1 MTRPFHDPLHAR
13 HAAREILQAQADLLS
28 GSDLFDPRWYC
39 ATYPDVTASGMDP
52 AMHFLKYGS
61 GWGRDPGPAF
71 ETGFYRARYPDVAE
85 HGLVP
90 LVHYLSQ
97 GRQEG
102 RFPTAL
108 AERTDQ
114 DMRAVR
120 KYQAELWGGLEIRAE
135 PALRMIATDPS
146 TPDPVRFE
154 ADYILAVWRDFQGDE
169 HGARRA
175 LERMGSLPR
184 GWARS
189 ARRLIPKSI
198 LLARH
203 GLTGAARD
211 ALEQID
217 GHDHEADRRL
227 ALANLDPDARKLARI
242 NSLYEA
248 RGLCPLVPRDA
259 SAPLGLDNLT
269 TASCVPDPDTAA
281 TGKVSVIVPA
291 YKAGA
296 QIDTALRGLCAQ
308 THQDL
313 EIIVVDD
320 ASPDDTFD
328 RVQHWAT
335 KDARIIPLR
344 QSENGG
350 AYAARNRGL
359 AAATGDFITTHDAD
373 DWSHPQKI
381 ATQLKELAANPDLM
395 GVITHWARVRP
406 PFRFTTN
413 WRLGHALLQWSHSS
427 FLMRREVPET
437 LGGWD
442 EIRVSADME
451 FIWRVQAAY
460 GAGAVRRILPDIPM
474 AFALDDAGS
483 LTRAPD
489 THVRST
495 YLGLRHYYR
504 EISRYWHAQ
513 APKGLSPEQQALK
526 WGMIPAALK
535 PGVQQPVEVDIL
547 LRGDCCDPAVLDQM
561 GQIIEADPNRRVGL
575 AHVPDPAFHDRQHG
589 YAIEFP
595 EAFFTLLMHDHVRIA
610 CPEAQVTV
618 LGDRRSL

>member
-1 MTRPFHDPLHAR
+1 MQRPFPAPIPTRTATQETLD
-13 HAAREILQAQADLLS
+13 AQVDLLMR
-28 GSDLFDPRWYC
+28 SDLFDPAWYC
-39 ATYPDVTASGMDP
+39 TTYPDVGQTGVEP
-52 AMHFLKYGS
+52 ALHFLKYGTH
-61 GWGRDPGPAF
+61 WGRNPGPAF
-71 ETGFYRARYPDVAE
+71 DTRFYQDNYPDV
-85 HGLVP
+85 VDQRVIP
-90 LVHYLSQ
+90 LVHYLTQ
-97 GRQEG
+97 GHKEHRFATAQAKRIHEG
-102 RFPTAL
+102 
-108 AERTDQ
+108 
-114 DMRAVR
+114 MRSVR
-120 KYQAELWGGLEIRAE
+120 KLQAELWGGLPDHAG
-135 PALRMIATDPS
+135 PALQKIATDHAM
-146 TPDPVRFE
+146 PDTVRFE
-154 ADYILAVWRDFQGDE
+154 ADYLLAVWLDFQGDE
-169 HGARRA
+169 YEARRA
-175 LERMGSLPR
+175 LERMGTLSYGL
-184 GWARS
+184 ARS

-203 GLTGAARD
+203 GLTKAAH
-211 ALEQID
+211 ATLEQIE
-217 GHDHEADRRL
+217 GQEHEADRRL
-227 ALANLDPDARKLARI
+227 ALANLGLDAEKLGQI
-242 NSLYEA
+242 NSLYQA
-248 RGLCPLVPRDA
+248 RGLPLLQTRDP

-269 TASCVPDPDTAA
+269 TAPCAPDPDTAGM
-281 TGKVSVIVPA
+281 GKVSVIVPA

-296 QIDTALRGLCAQ
+296 QIDIALRGLCAQ

-328 RVQHWAT
+328 RIAGWAAQ
-335 KDARIIPLR
+335 DPRIIPLR
-344 QSENGG
+344 QPENGG

-381 ATQLKELAANPDLM
+381 ATQLKELAADPDLM

-406 PFRFTTN
+406 PFQFTTN

-427 FLMRREVPET
+427 FLVRRTVTET
-437 LGGWD
+437 LGGWED
-442 EIRVSADME
+442 LRVSADME

-460 GAGAVRRILPDIPM
+460 GTGAVRRILPDIPM

-504 EISRYWHAQ
+504 EISRYWHAR

-535 PGVQQPVEVDIL
+535 PGMHQPVEVDVL
-547 LRGDCCDPAVLDQM
+547 LRGDCCDPAVLEQM

-575 AHVPDPAFHDRQHG
+575 AHVPDPAFHDRQYG

-595 EAFFTLLMHDHVRIA
+595 EAFFTLLMHDHVQIA